1 MISMDQLRKKHKK
14 NKKSFN
20 DDFSLR
26 TYRAISWL
34 SKAYDL
40 ACDEEYDLSFIT
52 LWIGFNALY
61 AGELPLNQNRS
72 ISDKYSFKEFLQKIR
87 RSDRDKRLY
96 HLIWNRYPHS
106 IRTLLDNK
114 YTFTPFWLYQNGT
127 YSETAWSEDFIAD
140 KKKANQYLQ
149 DKENVDLLLMIIFER
164 LYTLRNQIVHGGAT
178 YDSSVNRTQL
188 KDAVKI
194 LNNFL
199 PLITDIMLNNPNE
212 DWGKPFY
219 PPVDDARLS

>member
-1 MISMDQLRKKHKK
+1 MVSSEQLRKKHKD
-14 NKKSFN
+14 NKKNFS

-34 SKAYDL
+34 SKAQAL
-40 ACDEEYDLSFIT
+40 AKEEEYDLSFIT

-61 AGELPLNQNRS
+61 ASEFPLNKDRNT
-72 ISDKYSFKEFLQKIR
+72 SDKQTFRGFIQKIGR
-87 RSDRDKRLY
+87 YDGDKRLY
-96 HLIWNRYPHS
+96 DLIWHRYPHS

-127 YSETAWSEDFIAD
+127 YSETAWLEDFAAD
-140 KKKANQYLQ
+140 KQKAAKYLK
-149 DKENVDLLLMIIFER
+149 DKGNVDLLLIIIFER
-164 LYTLRNQIVHGGAT
+164 LYTLRNQVVHGGAT
-178 YDSSVNRTQL
+178 YDSSVNRSQL

-199 PLITDIMLNNPNE
+199 PLITDIMLNNPTE

-219 PPVDDARLS
+219 PPVDDASFS